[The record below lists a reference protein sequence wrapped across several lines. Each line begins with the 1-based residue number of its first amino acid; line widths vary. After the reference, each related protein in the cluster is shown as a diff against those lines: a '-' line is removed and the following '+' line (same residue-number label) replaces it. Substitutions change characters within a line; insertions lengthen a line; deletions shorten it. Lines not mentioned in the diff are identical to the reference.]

1 MHDDILNDAQRGL
14 LPLMAQF
21 RREYYL
27 VGGTA
32 IVFRMPSLI
41 TLAAMKAYALGRRS
55 KWKDYVDLYFLLTRH
70 FALDEVVKR
79 ANEIFGDLF
88 SEKLFRAQL
97 SYFDDIDSSE
107 AVEYL
112 IDNPPTDEEIK
123 ATLTSISLDGV

>member
-1 MHDDILNDAQRGL
+1 MHDEVLNDAQRRL

-32 IVFRMPSLI
+32 I
-41 TLAAMKAYALGRRS
+41 ALHIGHRRS
-55 KWKDYVDLYFLLTRH
+55 IDFDMFKLTPINH
-70 FALDEVVKR
+70 KKNLDR
-79 ANEIFGDLF
+79 ISA
-88 SEKLFRAQL
+88 
-97 SYFDDIDSSE
+97 FDDIDSSE

-112 IDNPPTDEEIK
+112 IGNPPTDEEIK